1 MSCKN
6 DLYCMHCLSFTIELL
21 TFVALLFCLMSLMRN
36 GVIGMVQIGFRL
48 FGRGQFVVLMR

>member
-1 MSCKN
+1 
-6 DLYCMHCLSFTIELL
+6 MHCLSFTIELL